1 MHELSIAISV
11 VEIVEE
17 EAAKVNSSKVSE
29 VELDIGA
36 QSGVIIEALEFALAE
51 AVKPSI
57 MKGSKITINEI
68 PAICRC
74 AACGHKFEPD
84 DIITPC
90 PECGHLYSDAIQ
102 GKEMKIKR
110 IVF

>member
-17 EAAKVNSSKVSE
+17 EAAKENCSTVSE

-51 AVKPSI
+51 AVKAGI
-57 MKGSKITINEI
+57 MEGSKIIINNI

-74 AACGHKFEPD
+74 AACGHEFEPD
-84 DIITPC
+84 DIFTPC
-90 PECGHLYSDAIQ
+90 PECGHPFSDAIQ